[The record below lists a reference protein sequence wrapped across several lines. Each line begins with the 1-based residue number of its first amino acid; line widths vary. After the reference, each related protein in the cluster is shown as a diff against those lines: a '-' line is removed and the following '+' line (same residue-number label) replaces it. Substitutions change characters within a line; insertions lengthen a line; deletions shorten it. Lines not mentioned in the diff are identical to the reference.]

1 VSERPVGLGRGL
13 AAILPTVSALSEDR
27 DIDVDADGINDMNDG
42 DPSSGKPGDGQ
53 MGKLS
58 GELAAA
64 LAQHE
69 SGIALIY
76 RALDALVSEF
86 ELEDAAIVVEE
97 PGLGRQVF
105 RAGRKPFD
113 EDDEALLEAPAGLY
127 TEPPFDDHDFDR
139 DLVMSLCVL
148 AIRMDV
154 LRYDAWHDPLTGLFD
169 RRSFDRLLEMAIAR
183 SNRYG
188 WAFTLVMLDLDG
200 LKAINDSG
208 GHAAG
213 DQALRD
219 LGERFRR
226 ALRFGDNGA
235 RIGGDEFAMILP
247 GTDAESVPILI
258 DRIRNAAGFTTP
270 TPEFSY
276 GIAMCPDEAD
286 GFDTLFQLADE
297 RLYHDKQQRKAAG
310 EADPR

>member
-1 VSERPVGLGRGL
+1 VGERLGGLGRGL
-13 AAILPTVSALSEDR
+13 AAIF
-27 DIDVDADGINDMNDG
+27 
-42 DPSSGKPGDGQ
+42 PSDTPSVEGPPLGGNPEPGDVIPINGLGS
-53 MGKLS
+53 MGKVS

-76 RALDALVSEF
+76 RALDALVEQF
-86 ELEDAAIVVEE
+86 ALEDAAIILEE
-97 PGLGRQVF
+97 PVLGRQVF

-113 EDDEALLEAPAGLY
+113 EDDEALLDAPAGLY
-127 TEPPFDDHDFDR
+127 TEPPFDDHEFDR
-139 DLVMSLCVL
+139 DIIVSLCAL
-148 AIRMDV
+148 ALRMDV
-154 LRYDAWHDPLTGLFD
+154 LRYDAWHDPLTALYD

-188 WAFTLVMLDLDG
+188 WAFTLVMVDLDG
-200 LKAINDSG
+200 LKAINDKG

-213 DQALRD
+213 DDALRD

-226 ALRFGDNGA
+226 ALRFGDNAA

-247 GTDAESVPILI
+247 GTDLEGVPTLI
-258 DRIRNAAGFTTP
+258 DRIRSAPGLATP

-276 GIAMCPDEAD
+276 GIAVCPGEAVD
-286 GFDTLFQLADE
+286 FDTLFQLADE
-297 RLYHDKQQRKAAG
+297 RLYQDKERRKVQR

>member
-1 VSERPVGLGRGL
+1 
-13 AAILPTVSALSEDR
+13 
-27 DIDVDADGINDMNDG
+27 
-42 DPSSGKPGDGQ
+42 

-86 ELEDAAIVVEE
+86 TLEDAAIIVDE

-105 RAGRKPFD
+105 RAGRRPFD
-113 EDDEALLEAPAGLY
+113 EDDEALLEAPPGLY

-169 RRSFDRLLEMAIAR
+169 RRSFDRLLEMAVAR

-188 WAFTLVMLDLDG
+188 WPFTLVMLDLDG
-200 LKAINDSG
+200 LKAINDTG

-213 DQALRD
+213 DHALRD

-247 GTDAESVPILI
+247 GTDPDSVPVLI
-258 DRIRNAAGFTTP
+258 DRIRSAAGFATP

-276 GIAMCPDEAD
+276 GIAVCPAEAAD
-286 GFDTLFQLADE
+286 VDTLFRLADE
-297 RLYHDKQQRKAAG
+297 RLYEDKQQRKSSAVPRPDAPSTLG
-310 EADPR
+310 EEDQPQ